1 MLSLQGTQR
10 REESPMSAAPAT
22 ERQVSYLTTLLND
35 RVFDTNKRDE
45 ALAKIRLGDLD
56 KSTASSLIDSLL
68 RAPKVRAAAP
78 RVELSEGMYMHDG
91 KVYRVKRSEAGH
103 LYASELVGRKFQFA
117 RGMMRVIQPEDRMTL
132 EQAKAYGVEYGI
144 CCVCGRLLTN
154 EVSVAEGIGP
164 ICSGRL

>member
-1 MLSLQGTQR
+1 
-10 REESPMSAAPAT
+10 MSAPAS
-22 ERQVSYLTTLLND
+22 ERQVSYLTSLLND
-35 RVFDTNKRDE
+35 RVCDSDKRDE
-45 ALAKIRLGDLD
+45 ALAKIRLGDMD
-56 KSTASSLIDSLL
+56 KTTASYFIDMLL
-68 RAPKVRAAAP
+68 RAPKVRAAAAP
-78 RVELSEGMYMHDG
+78 HVELAVGMYMHEG

-117 RGMMRVIQPEDRMTL
+117 RGMMRVLQPEDRMTL
-132 EQAKAYGVEYGI
+132 EQAKAYGVEYGV